1 MEQSAE
7 GIANNNMHQQVIG
20 NPPPLHG
27 EKRLLLPVFGAVTM
41 TNAYQSAL
49 ATGTILLTCYGIWG
63 VPGSGNQGLEFAKMM
78 SEREQKMS
86 KLEQLKI
93 EMEQEQREKESTKAR
108 QDNTD
113 QMSVEWSSMYPSREA
128 VLNKKYKSNLFFI
141 LRKLLRWVKKSEAD
155 ETTRAPKCVDDVIHF
170 FLRWKNRHDDDT
182 IDSARLKKYIKSEF
196 RAFRDTLKEIRDEE
210 ASDWDEDDSN
220 ILNEV
225 IDFLDEI
232 SKVETKGSGES

>member
-1 MEQSAE
+1 M
-7 GIANNNMHQQVIG
+7 GTTV
-20 NPPPLHG
+20 
-27 EKRLLLPVFGAVTM
+27 LLG
-41 TNAYQSAL
+41 SS
-49 ATGTILLTCYGIWG
+49 IWKQRRSDKKK
-63 VPGSGNQGLEFAKMM
+63 V
-78 SEREQKMS
+78 
-86 KLEQLKI
+86 
-93 EMEQEQREKESTKAR
+93 EMGREKMEKEFTEACEK
-108 QDNTD
+108 NTD
-113 QMSVEWSSMYPSREA
+113 QMSDKWSSMHLSREA
-128 VLNKKYKSNLFFI
+128 VLNKTYKRNLSFI
-141 LRKLLRWVKKSEAD
+141 LRKLLPWVKKSEAD